1 MATYDLWATTKAS
14 DRSWT
19 AQAREVERAE
29 PGGRRAGRRRAR
41 DPCGE
46 GADGQP
52 VTRRGQ
58 DARGESRQDAGLG
71 GSGAG
76 RDAGAS
82 SAGGRYPPGAGRRSR
97 GSGRAAGE
105 RERVNGAG
113 AQRRRREG
121 ATERRTPGSDQGGA
135 IQGRNYHIPPAGG
148 RGENQLFRSWPAPDR
163 CGPRQDRRA
172 TVQGRTP
179 RPISGRAPGIDRTRG
194 QLITGRQTSGA
205 LPRTVADGSPL
216 LR

>member
-41 DPCGE
+41 DRWDE
-46 GADGQP
+46 GAGSHP

-58 DARGESRQDAGLG
+58 EARGDLRQEAGQG
-71 GSGAG
+71 CSGAG

-82 SAGGRYPPGAGRRSR
+82 SAGGPSPPGAGKRSR

-105 RERVNGAG
+105 RERVNGDA
-113 AQRRRREG
+113 AQRRRSE
-121 ATERRTPGSDQGGA
+121 
-135 IQGRNYHIPPAGG
+135 
-148 RGENQLFRSWPAPDR
+148 
-163 CGPRQDRRA
+163 
-172 TVQGRTP
+172 
-179 RPISGRAPGIDRTRG
+179 
-194 QLITGRQTSGA
+194 
-205 LPRTVADGSPL
+205 
-216 LR
+216 